1 MAFHEHTFSLTPGQ
15 QLEFENS
22 VDMKF
27 FFVKAT
33 KPQSIIDMF
42 NYSTNT
48 VFYTN
53 VYIPI
58 QGVRL
63 WSGMDSPDARL
74 IQASVGV
81 HPLVGGCGT
90 KRPP

>member
-1 MAFHEHTFSLTPGQ
+1 MTPGQ
-15 QLEFENS
+15 QLELENA

-33 KPQSIIDMF
+33 EPQSVIDMD
-42 NYSTNT
+42 NYSNNT
-48 VFYTN
+48 VFYTT

>member
-1 MAFHEHTFSLTPGQ
+1 MSFSLTYIQDDTGSR
-15 QLEFENS
+15 LYSFENS
-22 VDMKF
+22 VDIKN
-27 FFVKAT
+27 FFVKAA
-33 KPQSIIDMF
+33 KPNSVIDMYPSS
-42 NYSTNT
+42 NTT
-48 VFYTN
+48 VFHTT

-81 HPLVGGCGT
+81 HPLVGGCGI
-90 KRPP
+90 K

>member
-1 MAFHEHTFSLTPGQ
+1 MAFHEHTFRMTPGQ

-27 FFVKAT
+27 FFVKAAT
-33 KPQSIIDMF
+33 PNSVIDMYTSS
-42 NYSTNT
+42 NNT
-48 VFYTN
+48 IFHTTF
-53 VYIPI
+53 YIPI

-81 HPLVGGCGT
+81 NPLVGGCGI